1 MIISCARASNWFI
14 DVQIRAEIELM
25 VAMSDKVKGLN
36 LALRLK
42 LVLLWLASNS

>member
-14 DVQIRAEIELM
+14 DVQIWAEIELM
-25 VAMSDKVKGLN
+25 AMSDKVKGPN